1 MQGGDDFGKFAL
13 INGAINAVTQI
24 GLEVARERFQAKQ
37 ADLMRTFQQ
46 EQEDKRL
53 TFQLQEGIKS
63 REAQREIAFL
73 NAKNQRDIA
82 LLNAENQRQLASLN
96 NENQKKLAVDGAE
109 RRFALD
115 NFPLYI
121 RKWSSAESLKHV
133 DFLPVKIVLAPP
145 TVTESGKSFSGCEEF
160 LTSAITQFL
169 QNNLPKQYYEFLGGA
184 WRDDRFKGQ
193 AAYKRI
199 FEEFCD
205 EPFLIIDCTVSRDT
219 YFTFRLCFWQPGSP
233 KYETFQLI
241 ENWDVRD
248 LLQLS
253 ARNRAKAFYT
263 EYVEPLQNS
272 GKFVEKLFPERM
284 ANNLA
289 YHKETFLAQ
298 NLGESQAKAVKYQL
312 DADDYGECLRVF
324 SSLCALITG
333 TVVDTYQMAAGVS
346 EKSAILPAMSREVN
360 RFPET
365 ENLPVKSLVSNW
377 ILNEYEQLALSSAAS
392 NASDRSPG
400 TPHSV
405 TSSTNSS
412 PPLNITPDTSSSPPL
427 NVAPDTTPS
436 TTSNVTSGTTPIP
449 IPAPNNILN
458 TGLSAGTTVNLI
470 ASLASVMLEL
480 DNPKLKSR
488 AFSLLSRSWE
498 AWCCSLGLSLE
509 ELGKV
514 LHSQKDYEALLDI
527 LKEDKA
533 ALAELNRI
541 YTLYDKTMRL
551 GRNRE
556 LVKLAGAAGI
566 EPGGIKV

>member
-1 MQGGDDFGKFAL
+1 MQGGPIPTGGANFGTFAL

-24 GLEVARERFQAKQ
+24 GLEVAREKFQAKQ

-46 EQEDKRL
+46 EQEEKRL

-63 REAQREIAFL
+63 REAQRETAFL

-82 LLNAENQRQLASLN
+82 LLNAENQRHLASLN
-96 NENQKKLAVDGAE
+96 NENQKRLAVDGAE

-205 EPFLIIDCTVSRDT
+205 EPFLIIDCAVSRDT

-233 KYETFQLI
+233 TYETFQLI

-248 LLQLS
+248 LLQHS

-263 EYVEPLQNS
+263 EYVEPLQSS
-272 GKFVEKLFPERM
+272 GKSVEKLFPERM
-284 ANNLA
+284 TNNLA

-298 NLGESQAKAVKYQL
+298 NLGESQAKTVKYQL
-312 DADDYGECLRVF
+312 DSADYGECLRVF

-333 TVVDTYQMAAGVS
+333 TIVDTYQMAAGVS
-346 EKSAILPAMSREVN
+346 EKSAILPVMPREVN

-365 ENLPVKSLVSNW
+365 EDLPVKSLVSHW
-377 ILNEYEQLALSSAAS
+377 ILNEYEQLALSNAAN
-392 NASDRSPG
+392 NASARSPG
-400 TPHSV
+400 TTLGSASRT
-405 TSSTNSS
+405 TS
-412 PPLNITPDTSSSPPL
+412 
-427 NVAPDTTPS
+427 DTTP
-436 TTSNVTSGTTPIP
+436 GTTPE
-449 IPAPNNILN
+449 NVLN
-458 TGLSAGTTVNLI
+458 TGLNAGTTVNLI

-514 LHSQKDYEALLDI
+514 LHSRKDYDALLDI

-556 LVKLAGAAGI
+556 LVKLAGAVGF
-566 EPGGIKV
+566 EPGGQKA